1 MEENDK
7 EKEIED
13 YVDTFSIDKY
23 LIENLIGNKKDTS
36 LTSSKVHLVS
46 KENVDI
52 LPLQMKRSNN
62 DNGKVYIISRSVL
75 LFFFFYDYFSK
86 T

>member
-7 EKEIED
+7 EKENED

-75 LFFFFYDYFSK
+75 FIYFYDYFSK